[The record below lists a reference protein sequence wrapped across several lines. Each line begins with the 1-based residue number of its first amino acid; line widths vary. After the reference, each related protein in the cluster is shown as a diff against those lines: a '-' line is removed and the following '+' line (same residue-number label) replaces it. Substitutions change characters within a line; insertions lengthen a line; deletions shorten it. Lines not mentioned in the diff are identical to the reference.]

1 MKHRIFTIRL
11 LNLILIFALIV
22 VYNSVLIYRSQQD
35 EIAKLSTR
43 VEEYQ
48 ATVAAYEEMT
58 GTASGDA
65 SEENGFRDGTY
76 EGSSPGYGG
85 DITVSVIVTGG
96 KITSIDIISAAG
108 EDAAYLNMSKP
119 LLDEIV
125 KTQSLEMDTVSG
137 ATLSSV
143 GMRNAVILALQ
154 QAL

>member
-1 MKHRIFTIRL
+1 
-11 LNLILIFALIV
+11 
-22 VYNSVLIYRSQQD
+22 
-35 EIAKLSTR
+35 
-43 VEEYQ
+43 
-48 ATVAAYEEMT
+48 MT

-65 SEENGFRDGTY
+65 SEENGFKDGTY

-85 DITVSVIVTGG
+85 DITVSVTVSGG

-119 LLDEIV
+119 ILDEIV
-125 KTQSLEMDTVSG
+125 KTQNLEVDTVSG